1 MKYLITGGTG
11 SLGNYIVPHLLKEKN
26 KIAIYS
32 RDEFKQSV
40 MKQKFSDLNYY
51 VGDVRDYNRLR
62 EVIIDFKPEIIIHA
76 AAMKRIEICE
86 ENPFETVKT
95 DVIGGKNI
103 VDLANEFN
111 IKAIAVSTDKAVK
124 PVNVYGMSKAI
135 QERIFTNAG
144 FNCVRYGN
152 VIGSRGSVIPL
163 FKKLSDS
170 KKTLTITNPK
180 MTRFLIT
187 LNDAIELIFEAI
199 KDKREGYIFVK
210 KAPSSTVQEIADY
223 FSKDQKVIGERKGEK
238 LHEVLV
244 SEEEMQRAIETDKYY
259 IIGKEI
265 ISEKRFEYTSENTR
279 RLTKE
284 ELKKLLDEWKKEA
297 LEI

>member
-1 MKYLITGGTG
+1 
-11 SLGNYIVPHLLKEKN
+11 
-26 KIAIYS
+26 
-32 RDEFKQSV
+32 
-40 MKQKFSDLNYY
+40 
-51 VGDVRDYNRLR
+51 
-62 EVIIDFKPEIIIHA
+62 
-76 AAMKRIEICE
+76 
-86 ENPFETVKT
+86 
-95 DVIGGKNI
+95 VIGGKNI